1 MTNEPSPRPWRVA
14 ESVCG
19 WQNCIEDANGN
30 DIGSCW
36 YNRDRLRAEADAALI
51 VAAVNERDRLRD
63 IVRRM
68 VEKLAVLNAGYRLML
83 SEGPEDAEMAD
94 LCARTEALVSEAR
107 AAIGE
112 GETPTGKGVGE

>member
-1 MTNEPSPRPWRVA
+1 MSDTNEPSPRPWRVA

-51 VAAVNERDRLRD
+51 VDAVNFYDATVDTQLTALLAERDRLRD
-63 IVRRM
+63 ALKRIIDATYDIDM
-68 VEKLAVLNAGYRLML
+68 GCPDYR
-83 SEGPEDAEMAD
+83 AI
-94 LCARTEALVSEAR
+94 AR
-107 AAIGE
+107 AALGE
-112 GETPTGKGVGE
+112 DAP